1 MTTRSSA
8 LFHKYSRWLVSLC
21 CFIFTISFA
30 GPAAFAAAP
39 TAEDDAKIVGTW
51 HVKGPGF
58 ERRYEITAGRNI
70 KIEGAG
76 FETKR
81 GRLMPQPTGG
91 YIVKLEKQTL
101 RILLVPAADQLE
113 VEGFAGKNLE
123 LGLPSMWKTTAAR
136 IPR

>member
-1 MTTRSSA
+1 MTTKSSS
-8 LFHKYSRWLVSLC
+8 LLHTCSRLLVSLC
-21 CFIFTISFA
+21 CLLFTISFA
-30 GPAAFAAAP
+30 GPDALAAAP

-70 KIEGAG
+70 KIEGDG

-81 GRLMPQPTGG
+81 GRLLPQPTGG
-91 YIVKLEKQTL
+91 YVVKLEKQTL
-101 RILLVPAADQLE
+101 RIALVPAADQLE
-113 VEGFAGKNLE
+113 VEGFAGRNLE

>member
-1 MTTRSSA
+1 MTTKRPA
-8 LFHKYSRWLVSLC
+8 LLHKCSRLLVSVC
-21 CFIFTISFA
+21 CLIFMISFA
-30 GPAAFAAAP
+30 EPAAFAAAP

-76 FETKR
+76 YETKR
-81 GRLMPQPTGG
+81 GRLVPQPTGG
-91 YIVKLEKQTL
+91 YVVKLEKQTL
-101 RILLVPAADQLE
+101 RIVLVPAADQLE